1 MSAPA
6 GQTSISVIACVT
18 FLATNMGLWQS
29 QFVKSDTVESNNST
43 GLKMVNFLKNRSA
56 KNAFLI

>member
-6 GQTSISVIACVT
+6 GQTLISLT
-18 FLATNMGLWQS
+18 FLATNMSLGRS
-29 QFVKSDTVESNNST
+29 KFVKSDTVEPNNST
-43 GLKMVNFLKNRSA
+43 GLKMITFHKNRRE